1 MKFGK
6 RMRGLSAQEWAR
18 DYVDYKQF
26 KRHIKLLQSGD
37 DRLETA
43 DATAFHEL
51 LENEMARVNASYA
64 RILDQLTNQEL
75 VPLRHSLGNRWVLTT
90 AKARTLLLD
99 AVELSHKVDVFR
111 RFVVLNSLAFVKIA
125 KKFDK
130 VAGTELKGQ
139 VIEDLNTQTFYKADA
154 LDALCDQTAALI
166 DRIML
171 CVLPDGNYRLRD
183 CAPTCPIC
191 LNTNVKAPV
200 TLSCDHTFCWSCL
213 SKAVEHRFNSCP
225 LCRKEQSIDPR
236 DYEID
241 GLIMRFKRTYD
252 FVEDGLDRAPLA
264 SSSMRQILGEAFEQ
278 VNDYIVEV
286 EAQYATLSPRG
297 SNTDSTDQESASES
311 HAVVADFEE
320 KSVKCAVI
328 TDDSPSQ
335 VEAEPQPEPLPP
347 LSKGDPVEVLYGGHW
362 YPGMVLEH
370 NVDSAVTTYSVL
382 WWVKDNSQRFG
393 QRVPRDQ
400 LREPPHYDEDGDG
413 RALYDY
419 AAGVWQTAA
428 DWALEPFRRL
438 RSLSSERSAAGS
450 SA

>member
-6 RMRGLSAQEWAR
+6 RMRGLASKEWER

-37 DRLETA
+37 DQLEEA

-51 LENEMARVNASYA
+51 LVSEMTRVNASYS
-64 RILDQLTNQEL
+64 RILDQLANREL

-130 VAGTELKGQ
+130 VGGTELKGQ
-139 VIEDLNTQTFYKADA
+139 VIEDLNTQTFYKAEA
-154 LDALCDQTAALI
+154 LDALCDQTAALT

-191 LNTNVKAPV
+191 LNANVKSPV
-200 TLSCDHTFCWSCL
+200 TLSCGHTFCWSCL

-225 LCRKEQSIDPR
+225 LCRREQSIDPR

-241 GLIMRFKRTYD
+241 GLVKRFKRAYD

-278 VNDYIVEV
+278 VNDYIMEV

-297 SNTDSTDQESASES
+297 SNTDSTDQETASES
-311 HAVVADFEE
+311 HAITNDYEE
-320 KSVKCAVI
+320 KHHKCAS
-328 TDDSPSQ
+328 TADGSL
-335 VEAEPQPEPLPP
+335 EAEVEPQPEPLLP
-347 LSKGDPVEVLYGGHW
+347 LNKGDPVEVLYGDHW
-362 YPGMVLEH
+362 YPGMVMER
-370 NVDSAVTTYSVL
+370 NGDSATYSVL

-400 LREPPHYDEDGDG
+400 LREPELYDEDGDG

-419 AAGVWQTAA
+419 AAGVWQTAT

-438 RSLSSERSAAGS
+438 RSMSSERSATGS